1 MGSFLSN
8 VWRRG
13 ARYYFRIRIPADL
26 VGIVGRAEYCRSLD
40 TACPKEARHAA
51 VKMGFL
57 FDRQM
62 QKVRAVSKENKTNE
76 VDVLN
81 DLSEGYELLGKIKDQ
96 NLALTKEWN
105 ATVQSFDTN
114 LANIKLS
121 KVTEDATTEINRA
134 KQDAALVKDLTL
146 KLLQNQQPQASNES
160 KSMSPD
166 AQRLIAD
173 PEIVERFLDTK
184 AGNGAKNRSD
194 YSNAISWFAEIAG
207 TKPFCQIEKID
218 VVNFMDALQDMPSN
232 ASKRLKTGSILKAVE
247 LNLTREPKLLTL
259 SHDTVVKYLT
269 RLNGYLEWAE
279 SRLMMEAN
287 PATGVKPPKPKGA
300 KKHVSEYRDPYTTDE
315 LKKVFSAP
323 LFTGCQ
329 SAGLIH
335 KAGGHS
341 MRDHH
346 YFWVPLIALF
356 TGARLNEIGQMEAA
370 EIIDF
375 NGMPHFDIAETGNI
389 EDGEEKRLKTDNAK
403 RRIPVH
409 DELIKIGFL
418 DYVDTQ
424 QKAGQTRLFPEWS
437 PGSDGYYSSTFS
449 KFWNGKGRFLDRI
462 GIKRRKLDFHSFRKS
477 FQDAMDAS
485 GIPEQTQTKLIG
497 HASDDVRTRYRTRF
511 LQKEE
516 SEQFLTFRYSEL
528 DLSALYK

>member
-13 ARYYFRIRIPADL
+13 ARYYFRARIPADL
-26 VGIVGRAEYCRSLD
+26 IGIIGRTEYCRSLN
-40 TACPKEARHAA
+40 TACPSEAKHAA
-51 VKMGFL
+51 VKLGFL

-62 QKVRAVSKENKTNE
+62 QKVRVVSKKNKITGA
-76 VDVLN
+76 DVLN

-105 ATVQSFDTN
+105 TTVQNFETSV
-114 LANIKLS
+114 ANIKLN

-134 KQDAALVKDLTL
+134 KQDAALVKDLAL
-146 KLLQNQQPQASNES
+146 KLLQNQQPQANSEP

-166 AQRLIAD
+166 AQQLIAE

-207 TKPFCQIEKID
+207 TKTFCQIEKLD
-218 VVNFMDALQDMPSN
+218 VIQFMDALQKMPSN
-232 ASKRLKTGSILKAVE
+232 ASKRLKTNSILKAAK
-247 LNLTREPKLLTL
+247 LNQIRDPKLSTL

-269 RLNGYLEWAE
+269 RLHGYFEWAT
-279 SRLMMEAN
+279 SRLMMNDN
-287 PATGVKPPKPKGA
+287 PATGVKPPRAKGA
-300 KKHVSEYRDPYTTDE
+300 KKHVSEYRDPYTLDE
-315 LKKVFSAP
+315 LRTVFSAP
-323 LFTGCQ
+323 LFMGCQ

-335 KAGGHS
+335 KTGKHS

-356 TGARLNEIGQMEAA
+356 TGARLNEIGQMRSD

-375 NGMPHFDIAETGNI
+375 HGILHFDITETGNI
-389 EDGEEKRLKTDNAK
+389 EDGEEKKLKTENAK

-409 DELIKIGFL
+409 NELIKIGFL
-418 DYVDTQ
+418 DYIKAQKNATQ
-424 QKAGQTRLFPEWS
+424 LRLFPEWNS
-437 PGSDGYYSSTFS
+437 GSDGYYSSTFS

-497 HASDDVRTRYRTRF
+497 HSSDDVRTRYRTRY

-516 SEQFLTFRYSEL
+516 AEQFLAFKYNDL
-528 DLSALYK
+528 DLSDLYK